1 MYFDKLGISRKF
13 WIINR
18 KLRHMFDDAFAA
30 SGVTGTQAAVLHFVY
45 TKGKYRDVFQRDIET
60 VFNIRRSSV
69 TSLLQGLERKGFI
82 LRENVQED
90 CRLKKL
96 VLTDK
101 SINIADHIQHKI
113 DKLNNTILDG
123 LSTNEVNFL
132 NALLTQIEEKLP

>member
-45 TKGKYRDVFQRDIET
+45 TEGKYRDVFQRDIEA

-69 TSLLQGLERKGFI
+69 TSLLQGLEGKGFI

-113 DKLNNTILDG
+113 DELNNTILDG
-123 LSTNEVNFL
+123 LSSNEVNFL
-132 NALLTQIEEKLP
+132 NALLTQIEKKLP